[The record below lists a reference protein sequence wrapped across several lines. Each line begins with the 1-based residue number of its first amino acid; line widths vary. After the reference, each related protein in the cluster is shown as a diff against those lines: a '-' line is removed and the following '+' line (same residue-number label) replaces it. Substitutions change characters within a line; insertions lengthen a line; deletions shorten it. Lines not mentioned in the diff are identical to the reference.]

1 MSVTLRDVWGC
12 KLTASAAT
20 FTCGSSTS
28 TVVDCATNICA
39 ADFENVISDETHSIV
54 LPYLNDTNGRVPYLG
69 PYTYVT
75 ITNRTQFAWWY
86 AVRFTQIHVVNRFLG
101 PYGL

>member
-12 KLTASAAT
+12 KLTASAKT

-28 TVVDCATNICA
+28 TTVNCTTNICA
-39 ADFENVISDETHSIV
+39 ADFENVIADESHSMV

-69 PYTYVT
+69 PYNYTT
-75 ITNRTQFAWWY
+75 ISNRTQFAWWY
-86 AVRFTQIHVVNRFLG
+86 TVRFTQIHIVNSF
-101 PYGL
+101 